1 MQGWQANPKTH
12 LCEASSIRAM
22 PETEKPPAMRG
33 DIYYF
38 KKSSL
43 IHSVATPFQI
53 ESVALDFDLVLGTD
67 LKPAAS
73 ILLRCYKQT
82 LEEHLAF

>member
-33 DIYYF
+33 DIYLLY
-38 KKSSL
+38 K
-43 IHSVATPFQI
+43 I
-53 ESVALDFDLVLGTD
+53 
-67 LKPAAS
+67 LKYVWMIQEVNS
-73 ILLRCYKQT
+73 GMVCQKNSM
-82 LEEHLAF
+82 